1 LPNKSSLK
9 SVFPSIIVNG
19 KVVKTENA
27 KQPFEIHA
35 DSVEIFNLADADYP
49 LQKKRHSFEYLRT
62 VAHLRPRTNTFNA
75 VFRIRSVAAF
85 AIHEYF
91 QNNGYVYVNTPI
103 ITCADCEGSAEMFK
117 LTTLD
122 LDKPLPQKDG
132 KTDFSEDLF
141 GKKAYITGSGQLHGE
156 TFAEA
161 YGKIYTFGP
170 TLRSENSNTKTH
182 ANEFW
187 MIEPEIAFCDL
198 EQLMDIEEDCL
209 KFVVS
214 RVLEK
219 CPEEMEFCNNFIEKG
234 LIDKLHKLVNSKFV
248 RIDHKE
254 AIDILKKAD
263 KEWEFKPEYGE
274 DLGFYKLRWAFDVA
288 IAFIYNTFGFA
299 GIYAFV
305 VIIAS
310 LTVLSLFNILLK
322 QKNNIVLSFIA
333 TVISMLLMTSNWS
346 FTARGQIISY
356 LLLLLEIYFIE
367 KMISTKQKRYY
378 IIFLVISALIV
389 NFHASVWYMT
399 IILVLPYLAE
409 AIMHKIMKNKNLEK
423 SKIILEP
430 ISIKMLII
438 AILCLV
444 LGSFISPIGTYTYT
458 YMFKVIGGI
467 SSTFISELQ
476 QTDIIS
482 SIGMI
487 LGLIVIDILMLATKS
502 KMKLSDILLFF
513 GLYFM
518 AILARRNQAF
528 LYLIGTIPVVRLI
541 TNFFETYDTENILE
555 KLNNFFSKNWV
566 LGCTTIVIVIG
577 LSSNMVTRIREKYV
591 NERKYP
597 VEAVN
602 FIKENL
608 DYKNLKIYNSFNY
621 GSYLELSGIPAFVDS
636 RSEIFTE
643 EFNNVTILKD
653 WLETSRGN
661 VNYND
666 TFAKYEIDYAI
677 VEDKEIINT
686 YISAD
691 ENYEK
696 VFDDETFSIYM
707 KK

>member
-1 LPNKSSLK
+1 MKNK
-9 SVFPSIIVNG
+9 
-19 KVVKTENA
+19 
-27 KQPFEIHA
+27 
-35 DSVEIFNLADADYP
+35 
-49 LQKKRHSFEYLRT
+49 
-62 VAHLRPRTNTFNA
+62 
-75 VFRIRSVAAF
+75 
-85 AIHEYF
+85 
-91 QNNGYVYVNTPI
+91 
-103 ITCADCEGSAEMFK
+103 
-117 LTTLD
+117 
-122 LDKPLPQKDG
+122 
-132 KTDFSEDLF
+132 
-141 GKKAYITGSGQLHGE
+141 
-156 TFAEA
+156 
-161 YGKIYTFGP
+161 KIYIVFCILLVIIILLTVTKEMQNDTFFTIATGKHILQDGYDNVDHL
-170 TLRSENSNTKTH
+170 TWHEN
-182 ANEFW
+182 
-187 MIEPEIAFCDL
+187 
-198 EQLMDIEEDCL
+198 
-209 KFVVS
+209 
-214 RVLEK
+214 
-219 CPEEMEFCNNFIEKG
+219 
-234 LIDKLHKLVNSKFV
+234 
-248 RIDHKE
+248 
-254 AIDILKKAD
+254 
-263 KEWEFKPEYGE
+263 
-274 DLGFYKLRWAFDVA
+274 LGFYKLRWAFDVA

-305 VIIAS
+305 VLIAC
-310 LTVLSLFNILLK
+310 LTALSLFNILLK

-333 TVISMLLMTSNWS
+333 TVISILLMTSNWA
-346 FTARGQIISY
+346 FTARGQ
-356 LLLLLEIYFIE
+356 

-399 IILVLPYLAE
+399 VILILPYLAE
-409 AIMHKIMKNKNLEK
+409 AIMYRLMKNKNLEK

-438 AILCLV
+438 AILCLA

-555 KLNNFFSKNWV
+555 KVDNLFSKNWV

-591 NERKYP
+591 NEKKYP
-597 VEAVN
+597 VGAVN

-608 DYKNLKIYNSFNY
+608 DYKNLRIYNSFNY

-666 TFAKYEIDYAI
+666 TFEKYKIDYAI

-686 YISAD
+686 YISVD
-691 ENYEK
+691 KNYEK
-696 VFDDETFSIYM
+696 VFDDETFSIYV

>member
-1 LPNKSSLK
+1 MKNKKLYI
-9 SVFPSIIVNG
+9 VFSMLLIVIILMTVTKEMQNDTFFTIATG
-19 KVVKTENA
+19 EH
-27 KQPFEIHA
+27 I
-35 DSVEIFNLADADYP
+35 
-49 LQKKRHSFEYLRT
+49 LQEGYDN
-62 VAHLRPRTNTFNA
+62 VDHLTW
-75 VFRIRSVAAF
+75 
-85 AIHEYF
+85 H
-91 QNNGYVYVNTPI
+91 
-103 ITCADCEGSAEMFK
+103 
-117 LTTLD
+117 
-122 LDKPLPQKDG
+122 
-132 KTDFSEDLF
+132 
-141 GKKAYITGSGQLHGE
+141 
-156 TFAEA
+156 
-161 YGKIYTFGP
+161 
-170 TLRSENSNTKTH
+170 
-182 ANEFW
+182 
-187 MIEPEIAFCDL
+187 
-198 EQLMDIEEDCL
+198 
-209 KFVVS
+209 
-214 RVLEK
+214 
-219 CPEEMEFCNNFIEKG
+219 
-234 LIDKLHKLVNSKFV
+234 
-248 RIDHKE
+248 
-254 AIDILKKAD
+254 
-263 KEWEFKPEYGE
+263 E

-541 TNFFETYDTENILE
+541 TNFFETYDTENIIE

>member
-1 LPNKSSLK
+1 MKNKKLYI
-9 SVFPSIIVNG
+9 VFSMLLIVIILMTVTKEMQNDTFFTIATG
-19 KVVKTENA
+19 EHILQEGYDNVDHLTWHEN
-27 KQPFEIHA
+27 
-35 DSVEIFNLADADYP
+35 
-49 LQKKRHSFEYLRT
+49 
-62 VAHLRPRTNTFNA
+62 
-75 VFRIRSVAAF
+75 
-85 AIHEYF
+85 
-91 QNNGYVYVNTPI
+91 
-103 ITCADCEGSAEMFK
+103 
-117 LTTLD
+117 
-122 LDKPLPQKDG
+122 
-132 KTDFSEDLF
+132 
-141 GKKAYITGSGQLHGE
+141 
-156 TFAEA
+156 
-161 YGKIYTFGP
+161 
-170 TLRSENSNTKTH
+170 
-182 ANEFW
+182 
-187 MIEPEIAFCDL
+187 
-198 EQLMDIEEDCL
+198 
-209 KFVVS
+209 
-214 RVLEK
+214 
-219 CPEEMEFCNNFIEKG
+219 
-234 LIDKLHKLVNSKFV
+234 
-248 RIDHKE
+248 
-254 AIDILKKAD
+254 
-263 KEWEFKPEYGE
+263 
-274 DLGFYKLRWAFDVA
+274 LGFYKLRWAFDVA

-305 VIIAS
+305 VMIAS

-591 NERKYP
+591 NEKKYP

-608 DYKNLKIYNSFNY
+608 DYINLRIYNSFNY

-696 VFDDETFSIYM
+696 VFDDETFSIYI

>member
-1 LPNKSSLK
+1 MKNKKLYI
-9 SVFPSIIVNG
+9 VFSMLLIVIILMTVTKEMQNDTFFTIATG
-19 KVVKTENA
+19 EHILQEGYDNVDHLTWHEN
-27 KQPFEIHA
+27 
-35 DSVEIFNLADADYP
+35 
-49 LQKKRHSFEYLRT
+49 
-62 VAHLRPRTNTFNA
+62 
-75 VFRIRSVAAF
+75 
-85 AIHEYF
+85 
-91 QNNGYVYVNTPI
+91 
-103 ITCADCEGSAEMFK
+103 
-117 LTTLD
+117 
-122 LDKPLPQKDG
+122 
-132 KTDFSEDLF
+132 
-141 GKKAYITGSGQLHGE
+141 
-156 TFAEA
+156 
-161 YGKIYTFGP
+161 
-170 TLRSENSNTKTH
+170 
-182 ANEFW
+182 
-187 MIEPEIAFCDL
+187 
-198 EQLMDIEEDCL
+198 
-209 KFVVS
+209 
-214 RVLEK
+214 
-219 CPEEMEFCNNFIEKG
+219 
-234 LIDKLHKLVNSKFV
+234 
-248 RIDHKE
+248 
-254 AIDILKKAD
+254 
-263 KEWEFKPEYGE
+263 
-274 DLGFYKLRWAFDVA
+274 LGFYKLRWAFDVA

-310 LTVLSLFNILLK
+310 LTALSLFNILLK

-367 KMISTKQKRYY
+367 KLISTKQKRYY
-378 IIFLVISALIV
+378 IIFFVMSALIV

-438 AILCLV
+438 VILCLV
-444 LGSFISPIGTYTYT
+444 LGSFISPIGIYTYT

-482 SIGMI
+482 SIEMI

-555 KLNNFFSKNWV
+555 KVNNFFSKNWV

-591 NERKYP
+591 NEKKYP

-696 VFDDETFSIYM
+696 VFDDETFSIYI

>member
-1 LPNKSSLK
+1 MKNKKLYI
-9 SVFPSIIVNG
+9 VFSMLLIVIILMTVTKEMQNDTFFTIATG
-19 KVVKTENA
+19 EH
-27 KQPFEIHA
+27 I
-35 DSVEIFNLADADYP
+35 
-49 LQKKRHSFEYLRT
+49 LQEGYDN
-62 VAHLRPRTNTFNA
+62 VDHLTW
-75 VFRIRSVAAF
+75 
-85 AIHEYF
+85 H
-91 QNNGYVYVNTPI
+91 
-103 ITCADCEGSAEMFK
+103 
-117 LTTLD
+117 
-122 LDKPLPQKDG
+122 
-132 KTDFSEDLF
+132 
-141 GKKAYITGSGQLHGE
+141 
-156 TFAEA
+156 
-161 YGKIYTFGP
+161 
-170 TLRSENSNTKTH
+170 
-182 ANEFW
+182 
-187 MIEPEIAFCDL
+187 
-198 EQLMDIEEDCL
+198 
-209 KFVVS
+209 
-214 RVLEK
+214 
-219 CPEEMEFCNNFIEKG
+219 
-234 LIDKLHKLVNSKFV
+234 
-248 RIDHKE
+248 
-254 AIDILKKAD
+254 
-263 KEWEFKPEYGE
+263 E

-653 WLETSRGN
+653 WLETSKGN

>member
-1 LPNKSSLK
+1 
-9 SVFPSIIVNG
+9 
-19 KVVKTENA
+19 
-27 KQPFEIHA
+27 
-35 DSVEIFNLADADYP
+35 
-49 LQKKRHSFEYLRT
+49 
-62 VAHLRPRTNTFNA
+62 
-75 VFRIRSVAAF
+75 
-85 AIHEYF
+85 
-91 QNNGYVYVNTPI
+91 
-103 ITCADCEGSAEMFK
+103 M
-117 LTTLD
+117 
-122 LDKPLPQKDG
+122 
-132 KTDFSEDLF
+132 
-141 GKKAYITGSGQLHGE
+141 
-156 TFAEA
+156 
-161 YGKIYTFGP
+161 
-170 TLRSENSNTKTH
+170 
-182 ANEFW
+182 
-187 MIEPEIAFCDL
+187 
-198 EQLMDIEEDCL
+198 
-209 KFVVS
+209 
-214 RVLEK
+214 
-219 CPEEMEFCNNFIEKG
+219 
-234 LIDKLHKLVNSKFV
+234 
-248 RIDHKE
+248 
-254 AIDILKKAD
+254 
-263 KEWEFKPEYGE
+263 
-274 DLGFYKLRWAFDVA
+274 RWAFDVA

-310 LTVLSLFNILLK
+310 LTGLSLFNILLK

-591 NERKYP
+591 NEKKYP

-608 DYKNLKIYNSFNY
+608 DYINLRIYNSFNY

-696 VFDDETFSIYM
+696 VFDDETFSIYI

>member
-1 LPNKSSLK
+1 MKNKKLYI
-9 SVFPSIIVNG
+9 VFSMLLIVIILMTVTKEMQNDTFFTIATG
-19 KVVKTENA
+19 EHILQEGYDNVDHLTWHEN
-27 KQPFEIHA
+27 
-35 DSVEIFNLADADYP
+35 
-49 LQKKRHSFEYLRT
+49 
-62 VAHLRPRTNTFNA
+62 
-75 VFRIRSVAAF
+75 
-85 AIHEYF
+85 
-91 QNNGYVYVNTPI
+91 
-103 ITCADCEGSAEMFK
+103 
-117 LTTLD
+117 
-122 LDKPLPQKDG
+122 
-132 KTDFSEDLF
+132 
-141 GKKAYITGSGQLHGE
+141 
-156 TFAEA
+156 
-161 YGKIYTFGP
+161 
-170 TLRSENSNTKTH
+170 
-182 ANEFW
+182 
-187 MIEPEIAFCDL
+187 
-198 EQLMDIEEDCL
+198 
-209 KFVVS
+209 
-214 RVLEK
+214 
-219 CPEEMEFCNNFIEKG
+219 
-234 LIDKLHKLVNSKFV
+234 
-248 RIDHKE
+248 
-254 AIDILKKAD
+254 
-263 KEWEFKPEYGE
+263 
-274 DLGFYKLRWAFDVA
+274 LGFYKLRWAFDVA

-310 LTVLSLFNILLK
+310 LTGLSLFNILLK

-367 KMISTKQKRYY
+367 KMISTKQKD

-591 NERKYP
+591 NEKKYP

-608 DYKNLKIYNSFNY
+608 DYINLRIYNSFNY

-696 VFDDETFSIYM
+696 VFDDETFSIYI

>member
-1 LPNKSSLK
+1 MKNKKLYI
-9 SVFPSIIVNG
+9 VFSMLLIVIILMTVTKEMKNDTFFTIATG
-19 KVVKTENA
+19 EHILQEGYDNVDHLTWHEN
-27 KQPFEIHA
+27 
-35 DSVEIFNLADADYP
+35 
-49 LQKKRHSFEYLRT
+49 
-62 VAHLRPRTNTFNA
+62 
-75 VFRIRSVAAF
+75 
-85 AIHEYF
+85 
-91 QNNGYVYVNTPI
+91 
-103 ITCADCEGSAEMFK
+103 
-117 LTTLD
+117 
-122 LDKPLPQKDG
+122 
-132 KTDFSEDLF
+132 
-141 GKKAYITGSGQLHGE
+141 
-156 TFAEA
+156 
-161 YGKIYTFGP
+161 
-170 TLRSENSNTKTH
+170 
-182 ANEFW
+182 
-187 MIEPEIAFCDL
+187 
-198 EQLMDIEEDCL
+198 
-209 KFVVS
+209 
-214 RVLEK
+214 
-219 CPEEMEFCNNFIEKG
+219 
-234 LIDKLHKLVNSKFV
+234 
-248 RIDHKE
+248 
-254 AIDILKKAD
+254 
-263 KEWEFKPEYGE
+263 
-274 DLGFYKLRWAFDVA
+274 LGFYKLRWAFDVA

-310 LTVLSLFNILLK
+310 LTGLSLFNILLK

-591 NERKYP
+591 NEKKYP

-608 DYKNLKIYNSFNY
+608 DYINLRIYNSFNY

-696 VFDDETFSIYM
+696 VFDDETFSIYI

>member
-1 LPNKSSLK
+1 MKNKKLYI
-9 SVFPSIIVNG
+9 VFSMLLIVIILMTVTKEMQNDTFFTIATG
-19 KVVKTENA
+19 EHILQEGYDNVDHLTWHEN
-27 KQPFEIHA
+27 
-35 DSVEIFNLADADYP
+35 
-49 LQKKRHSFEYLRT
+49 
-62 VAHLRPRTNTFNA
+62 
-75 VFRIRSVAAF
+75 
-85 AIHEYF
+85 
-91 QNNGYVYVNTPI
+91 
-103 ITCADCEGSAEMFK
+103 
-117 LTTLD
+117 
-122 LDKPLPQKDG
+122 
-132 KTDFSEDLF
+132 
-141 GKKAYITGSGQLHGE
+141 
-156 TFAEA
+156 
-161 YGKIYTFGP
+161 
-170 TLRSENSNTKTH
+170 
-182 ANEFW
+182 
-187 MIEPEIAFCDL
+187 
-198 EQLMDIEEDCL
+198 
-209 KFVVS
+209 
-214 RVLEK
+214 
-219 CPEEMEFCNNFIEKG
+219 
-234 LIDKLHKLVNSKFV
+234 
-248 RIDHKE
+248 
-254 AIDILKKAD
+254 
-263 KEWEFKPEYGE
+263 
-274 DLGFYKLRWAFDVA
+274 LGFYKLRWAFDVA

-310 LTVLSLFNILLK
+310 LTALSLFNILLK

-356 LLLLLEIYFIE
+356 LLLEIYFIE
-367 KMISTKQKRYY
+367 KLISTKQKRYY
-378 IIFLVISALIV
+378 IIFFVMSALIV

-438 AILCLV
+438 VILCLV
-444 LGSFISPIGTYTYT
+444 LGSFISPIGIYTYT

-555 KLNNFFSKNWV
+555 KVNNFFSKNWV

-591 NERKYP
+591 NEKKYP

-696 VFDDETFSIYM
+696 VFDDETFSIYI

>member
-1 LPNKSSLK
+1 MKNKKLYI
-9 SVFPSIIVNG
+9 VFSMLLIVIILMTVTKEMQNDTFFTIATG
-19 KVVKTENA
+19 EHILQEGYDNVDHLTWHEN
-27 KQPFEIHA
+27 
-35 DSVEIFNLADADYP
+35 
-49 LQKKRHSFEYLRT
+49 
-62 VAHLRPRTNTFNA
+62 
-75 VFRIRSVAAF
+75 
-85 AIHEYF
+85 
-91 QNNGYVYVNTPI
+91 
-103 ITCADCEGSAEMFK
+103 
-117 LTTLD
+117 
-122 LDKPLPQKDG
+122 
-132 KTDFSEDLF
+132 
-141 GKKAYITGSGQLHGE
+141 
-156 TFAEA
+156 
-161 YGKIYTFGP
+161 
-170 TLRSENSNTKTH
+170 
-182 ANEFW
+182 
-187 MIEPEIAFCDL
+187 
-198 EQLMDIEEDCL
+198 
-209 KFVVS
+209 
-214 RVLEK
+214 
-219 CPEEMEFCNNFIEKG
+219 
-234 LIDKLHKLVNSKFV
+234 
-248 RIDHKE
+248 
-254 AIDILKKAD
+254 
-263 KEWEFKPEYGE
+263 
-274 DLGFYKLRWAFDVA
+274 LGFYKLRWAFDVA

-310 LTVLSLFNILLK
+310 LTGLSLFNILLK

-389 NFHASVWYMT
+389 NFHASVWSMT

-591 NERKYP
+591 NEKKYP

-608 DYKNLKIYNSFNY
+608 DYINLRIYNSFNY

-696 VFDDETFSIYM
+696 VFDDETFSIYI

>member
-1 LPNKSSLK
+1 MKNKKLYI
-9 SVFPSIIVNG
+9 VFSMLLIVIILMTVTKEMQNDTFFTIATG
-19 KVVKTENA
+19 EHILQEGYDNVDHLTWHEN
-27 KQPFEIHA
+27 
-35 DSVEIFNLADADYP
+35 
-49 LQKKRHSFEYLRT
+49 
-62 VAHLRPRTNTFNA
+62 
-75 VFRIRSVAAF
+75 
-85 AIHEYF
+85 
-91 QNNGYVYVNTPI
+91 
-103 ITCADCEGSAEMFK
+103 
-117 LTTLD
+117 
-122 LDKPLPQKDG
+122 
-132 KTDFSEDLF
+132 
-141 GKKAYITGSGQLHGE
+141 
-156 TFAEA
+156 
-161 YGKIYTFGP
+161 
-170 TLRSENSNTKTH
+170 
-182 ANEFW
+182 
-187 MIEPEIAFCDL
+187 
-198 EQLMDIEEDCL
+198 
-209 KFVVS
+209 
-214 RVLEK
+214 
-219 CPEEMEFCNNFIEKG
+219 
-234 LIDKLHKLVNSKFV
+234 
-248 RIDHKE
+248 
-254 AIDILKKAD
+254 
-263 KEWEFKPEYGE
+263 
-274 DLGFYKLRWAFDVA
+274 LGFYKLRWAFDVA

-310 LTVLSLFNILLK
+310 LTALSLFNILLK

-367 KMISTKQKRYY
+367 KLISTKQKRYY
-378 IIFLVISALIV
+378 IIFFVMSALIV

-438 AILCLV
+438 VILCLV
-444 LGSFISPIGTYTYT
+444 LGSFISPIGIYTYT

-555 KLNNFFSKNWV
+555 KVDNLFSKNWV

-591 NERKYP
+591 NEKKYP

-696 VFDDETFSIYM
+696 VFDDETFSIYI

>member
-1 LPNKSSLK
+1 
-9 SVFPSIIVNG
+9 
-19 KVVKTENA
+19 
-27 KQPFEIHA
+27 
-35 DSVEIFNLADADYP
+35 
-49 LQKKRHSFEYLRT
+49 
-62 VAHLRPRTNTFNA
+62 
-75 VFRIRSVAAF
+75 
-85 AIHEYF
+85 
-91 QNNGYVYVNTPI
+91 
-103 ITCADCEGSAEMFK
+103 M
-117 LTTLD
+117 
-122 LDKPLPQKDG
+122 
-132 KTDFSEDLF
+132 
-141 GKKAYITGSGQLHGE
+141 
-156 TFAEA
+156 
-161 YGKIYTFGP
+161 
-170 TLRSENSNTKTH
+170 
-182 ANEFW
+182 
-187 MIEPEIAFCDL
+187 
-198 EQLMDIEEDCL
+198 
-209 KFVVS
+209 
-214 RVLEK
+214 
-219 CPEEMEFCNNFIEKG
+219 
-234 LIDKLHKLVNSKFV
+234 
-248 RIDHKE
+248 
-254 AIDILKKAD
+254 
-263 KEWEFKPEYGE
+263 
-274 DLGFYKLRWAFDVA
+274 
-288 IAFIYNTFGFA
+288 
-299 GIYAFV
+299 
-305 VIIAS
+305 
-310 LTVLSLFNILLK
+310 K

-333 TVISMLLMTSNWS
+333 TVISMLLMTSNWA

-378 IIFLVISALIV
+378 IIFFIISVLIV

-399 IILVLPYLAE
+399 VILILPYLAE
-409 AIMHKIMKNKNLEK
+409 AIMYRLMKNKNLEK

-438 AILCLV
+438 VILCFA

-555 KLNNFFSKNWV
+555 KVNNFFSKNWV

-591 NERKYP
+591 NEKKYP
-597 VEAVN
+597 VGAVN

-608 DYKNLKIYNSFNY
+608 DYKNLRIYNSFNY

-643 EFNNVTILKD
+643 FNNVTILKD

-666 TFAKYEIDYAI
+666 TFEKYKIDYAI

-686 YISAD
+686 YISVD
-691 ENYEK
+691 KNYEK
-696 VFDDETFSIYM
+696 VFDDETFSIYV

>member
-1 LPNKSSLK
+1 MKNKKLYI
-9 SVFPSIIVNG
+9 VFSMLLIVIILMTVTKEMQNDTFFTIATG
-19 KVVKTENA
+19 KHILQDGYDNVDHLTWHEN
-27 KQPFEIHA
+27 
-35 DSVEIFNLADADYP
+35 
-49 LQKKRHSFEYLRT
+49 
-62 VAHLRPRTNTFNA
+62 
-75 VFRIRSVAAF
+75 
-85 AIHEYF
+85 
-91 QNNGYVYVNTPI
+91 
-103 ITCADCEGSAEMFK
+103 
-117 LTTLD
+117 
-122 LDKPLPQKDG
+122 
-132 KTDFSEDLF
+132 
-141 GKKAYITGSGQLHGE
+141 
-156 TFAEA
+156 
-161 YGKIYTFGP
+161 
-170 TLRSENSNTKTH
+170 
-182 ANEFW
+182 
-187 MIEPEIAFCDL
+187 
-198 EQLMDIEEDCL
+198 
-209 KFVVS
+209 
-214 RVLEK
+214 
-219 CPEEMEFCNNFIEKG
+219 
-234 LIDKLHKLVNSKFV
+234 
-248 RIDHKE
+248 
-254 AIDILKKAD
+254 
-263 KEWEFKPEYGE
+263 
-274 DLGFYKLRWAFDVA
+274 LGFYKLRWAFDVT

-305 VIIAS
+305 VLITC
-310 LTVLSLFNILLK
+310 LTAFSLFNILLK

-333 TVISMLLMTSNWS
+333 TAISMLLMTSNWA

-378 IIFLVISALIV
+378 IIFFIISVLIV

-399 IILVLPYLAE
+399 VILILPYLAE
-409 AIMHKIMKNKNLEK
+409 AIMYRLMKNKNLEK

-438 AILCLV
+438 AILCFA

-555 KLNNFFSKNWV
+555 KVNNFFSKNWV

-577 LSSNMVTRIREKYV
+577 LSSSMVTRIREKYV
-591 NERKYP
+591 NEKKYP
-597 VEAVN
+597 VGAVN

-608 DYKNLKIYNSFNY
+608 DYKNLRIYNSFNY

-666 TFAKYEIDYAI
+666 TFEKYKIDYAI

-686 YISAD
+686 YISVD
-691 ENYEK
+691 KNYEK
-696 VFDDETFSIYM
+696 VFDDETFSIYV

>member
-1 LPNKSSLK
+1 MKNKKLYI
-9 SVFPSIIVNG
+9 VFSMLLIVIILMTVTKEMQNDTFFTIATG
-19 KVVKTENA
+19 EHILQEGYDNVDHLTWHEN
-27 KQPFEIHA
+27 
-35 DSVEIFNLADADYP
+35 
-49 LQKKRHSFEYLRT
+49 
-62 VAHLRPRTNTFNA
+62 
-75 VFRIRSVAAF
+75 
-85 AIHEYF
+85 
-91 QNNGYVYVNTPI
+91 
-103 ITCADCEGSAEMFK
+103 
-117 LTTLD
+117 
-122 LDKPLPQKDG
+122 
-132 KTDFSEDLF
+132 
-141 GKKAYITGSGQLHGE
+141 
-156 TFAEA
+156 
-161 YGKIYTFGP
+161 
-170 TLRSENSNTKTH
+170 
-182 ANEFW
+182 
-187 MIEPEIAFCDL
+187 
-198 EQLMDIEEDCL
+198 
-209 KFVVS
+209 
-214 RVLEK
+214 
-219 CPEEMEFCNNFIEKG
+219 
-234 LIDKLHKLVNSKFV
+234 
-248 RIDHKE
+248 
-254 AIDILKKAD
+254 
-263 KEWEFKPEYGE
+263 
-274 DLGFYKLRWAFDVA
+274 LGFYKLRWAFDVA

-310 LTVLSLFNILLK
+310 LTGLSLFNILLK

-367 KMISTKQKRYY
+367 KLISTKQKRYY
-378 IIFLVISALIV
+378 IIFFVMSALIV

-438 AILCLV
+438 VILCLV
-444 LGSFISPIGTYTYT
+444 LGSFISPIGIYTYT

-591 NERKYP
+591 NEKKYP

-696 VFDDETFSIYM
+696 VFDDETFSIYI

>member
-1 LPNKSSLK
+1 MKNKKLYI
-9 SVFPSIIVNG
+9 VFSMLLIVIILMTVTKEMQNDTFFTIATG
-19 KVVKTENA
+19 EHILQEGYDNVDHLTWHEN
-27 KQPFEIHA
+27 
-35 DSVEIFNLADADYP
+35 
-49 LQKKRHSFEYLRT
+49 
-62 VAHLRPRTNTFNA
+62 
-75 VFRIRSVAAF
+75 
-85 AIHEYF
+85 
-91 QNNGYVYVNTPI
+91 
-103 ITCADCEGSAEMFK
+103 
-117 LTTLD
+117 
-122 LDKPLPQKDG
+122 
-132 KTDFSEDLF
+132 
-141 GKKAYITGSGQLHGE
+141 
-156 TFAEA
+156 
-161 YGKIYTFGP
+161 
-170 TLRSENSNTKTH
+170 
-182 ANEFW
+182 
-187 MIEPEIAFCDL
+187 
-198 EQLMDIEEDCL
+198 
-209 KFVVS
+209 
-214 RVLEK
+214 
-219 CPEEMEFCNNFIEKG
+219 
-234 LIDKLHKLVNSKFV
+234 
-248 RIDHKE
+248 
-254 AIDILKKAD
+254 
-263 KEWEFKPEYGE
+263 
-274 DLGFYKLRWAFDVA
+274 LGFYKLRWAFDVA

-310 LTVLSLFNILLK
+310 LTGLSLFNILLK

-502 KMKLSDILLFF
+502 KMKLSDVLLFF

-541 TNFFETYDTENILE
+541 TNFFDTYDTENILE
-555 KLNNFFSKNWV
+555 KVNNFFSKNWV

-591 NERKYP
+591 NEKKYP

-608 DYKNLKIYNSFNY
+608 DYINLRIYNSFNY

-696 VFDDETFSIYM
+696 VFDDETFSIYI

>member
-1 LPNKSSLK
+1 MQEGYDNVDHL
-9 SVFPSIIVNG
+9 
-19 KVVKTENA
+19 TWHEN
-27 KQPFEIHA
+27 
-35 DSVEIFNLADADYP
+35 
-49 LQKKRHSFEYLRT
+49 
-62 VAHLRPRTNTFNA
+62 
-75 VFRIRSVAAF
+75 
-85 AIHEYF
+85 
-91 QNNGYVYVNTPI
+91 
-103 ITCADCEGSAEMFK
+103 
-117 LTTLD
+117 
-122 LDKPLPQKDG
+122 
-132 KTDFSEDLF
+132 
-141 GKKAYITGSGQLHGE
+141 
-156 TFAEA
+156 
-161 YGKIYTFGP
+161 
-170 TLRSENSNTKTH
+170 
-182 ANEFW
+182 
-187 MIEPEIAFCDL
+187 
-198 EQLMDIEEDCL
+198 
-209 KFVVS
+209 
-214 RVLEK
+214 
-219 CPEEMEFCNNFIEKG
+219 
-234 LIDKLHKLVNSKFV
+234 
-248 RIDHKE
+248 
-254 AIDILKKAD
+254 
-263 KEWEFKPEYGE
+263 
-274 DLGFYKLRWAFDVA
+274 LGFYKLRWAFDVA

-591 NERKYP
+591 NEKKYP

-608 DYKNLKIYNSFNY
+608 DYINLRIYNSFNY

-696 VFDDETFSIYM
+696 VFDDETFSIYI

>member
-1 LPNKSSLK
+1 MKNKKLYI
-9 SVFPSIIVNG
+9 VFSILLIVIILMTVTKEMQNDTFFTIATG
-19 KVVKTENA
+19 EHILQEGYDNVDHLTWHEN
-27 KQPFEIHA
+27 
-35 DSVEIFNLADADYP
+35 
-49 LQKKRHSFEYLRT
+49 
-62 VAHLRPRTNTFNA
+62 
-75 VFRIRSVAAF
+75 
-85 AIHEYF
+85 
-91 QNNGYVYVNTPI
+91 
-103 ITCADCEGSAEMFK
+103 
-117 LTTLD
+117 
-122 LDKPLPQKDG
+122 
-132 KTDFSEDLF
+132 
-141 GKKAYITGSGQLHGE
+141 
-156 TFAEA
+156 
-161 YGKIYTFGP
+161 
-170 TLRSENSNTKTH
+170 
-182 ANEFW
+182 
-187 MIEPEIAFCDL
+187 
-198 EQLMDIEEDCL
+198 
-209 KFVVS
+209 
-214 RVLEK
+214 
-219 CPEEMEFCNNFIEKG
+219 
-234 LIDKLHKLVNSKFV
+234 
-248 RIDHKE
+248 
-254 AIDILKKAD
+254 
-263 KEWEFKPEYGE
+263 
-274 DLGFYKLRWAFDVA
+274 LGFYKLRWAFDVA

-310 LTVLSLFNILLK
+310 LTGLSLFNILLK

-591 NERKYP
+591 NEKKYP

-608 DYKNLKIYNSFNY
+608 DYINLRIYNSFNY

-696 VFDDETFSIYM
+696 VFDDETFSIYI

>member
-1 LPNKSSLK
+1 MKNKKLYI
-9 SVFPSIIVNG
+9 VFSMLLIVIILMTVTKEMQNDTFFTIATG
-19 KVVKTENA
+19 EHILQEGYDNVDHLTWHEN
-27 KQPFEIHA
+27 
-35 DSVEIFNLADADYP
+35 
-49 LQKKRHSFEYLRT
+49 
-62 VAHLRPRTNTFNA
+62 
-75 VFRIRSVAAF
+75 
-85 AIHEYF
+85 
-91 QNNGYVYVNTPI
+91 
-103 ITCADCEGSAEMFK
+103 
-117 LTTLD
+117 
-122 LDKPLPQKDG
+122 
-132 KTDFSEDLF
+132 
-141 GKKAYITGSGQLHGE
+141 
-156 TFAEA
+156 
-161 YGKIYTFGP
+161 
-170 TLRSENSNTKTH
+170 
-182 ANEFW
+182 
-187 MIEPEIAFCDL
+187 
-198 EQLMDIEEDCL
+198 
-209 KFVVS
+209 
-214 RVLEK
+214 
-219 CPEEMEFCNNFIEKG
+219 
-234 LIDKLHKLVNSKFV
+234 
-248 RIDHKE
+248 
-254 AIDILKKAD
+254 
-263 KEWEFKPEYGE
+263 
-274 DLGFYKLRWAFDVA
+274 LGFYKLRWAFDVA

-310 LTVLSLFNILLK
+310 LTGLSLFNILLK

-367 KMISTKQKRYY
+367 KLISTKQKRYY

-423 SKIILEP
+423 SKIILES

-518 AILARRNQAF
+518 AILARRNQSF

-555 KLNNFFSKNWV
+555 KVNNFFSKNWV

-591 NERKYP
+591 NEKKYP

-608 DYKNLKIYNSFNY
+608 DYKNLRIYNSFNY

-686 YISAD
+686 YISVD

>member
-1 LPNKSSLK
+1 MKNKKLYI
-9 SVFPSIIVNG
+9 VFSMLLIVIILMTVTKEMQNDTFFTIATG
-19 KVVKTENA
+19 EHILQEGYDNVDHLTWHEN
-27 KQPFEIHA
+27 
-35 DSVEIFNLADADYP
+35 
-49 LQKKRHSFEYLRT
+49 
-62 VAHLRPRTNTFNA
+62 
-75 VFRIRSVAAF
+75 
-85 AIHEYF
+85 
-91 QNNGYVYVNTPI
+91 
-103 ITCADCEGSAEMFK
+103 
-117 LTTLD
+117 
-122 LDKPLPQKDG
+122 
-132 KTDFSEDLF
+132 
-141 GKKAYITGSGQLHGE
+141 
-156 TFAEA
+156 
-161 YGKIYTFGP
+161 
-170 TLRSENSNTKTH
+170 
-182 ANEFW
+182 
-187 MIEPEIAFCDL
+187 
-198 EQLMDIEEDCL
+198 
-209 KFVVS
+209 
-214 RVLEK
+214 
-219 CPEEMEFCNNFIEKG
+219 
-234 LIDKLHKLVNSKFV
+234 
-248 RIDHKE
+248 
-254 AIDILKKAD
+254 
-263 KEWEFKPEYGE
+263 
-274 DLGFYKLRWAFDVA
+274 LGFYKLRWAFDVA

-310 LTVLSLFNILLK
+310 LTALSLFNILLK

-367 KMISTKQKRYY
+367 KLISTKQKRYY
-378 IIFLVISALIV
+378 IIFFVMSALIV

-438 AILCLV
+438 VILCLV
-444 LGSFISPIGTYTYT
+444 LGSFISPIGIYTYT

-555 KLNNFFSKNWV
+555 KVNNFFSKNWV

-591 NERKYP
+591 NEKKYP

-696 VFDDETFSIYM
+696 VFDDETFSIYI

>member
-1 LPNKSSLK
+1 MKNKKLYI
-9 SVFPSIIVNG
+9 VFSMLLIVIILMTVTKEMQNDTFFTIATG
-19 KVVKTENA
+19 EH
-27 KQPFEIHA
+27 I
-35 DSVEIFNLADADYP
+35 
-49 LQKKRHSFEYLRT
+49 LQEGYDN
-62 VAHLRPRTNTFNA
+62 VDHLTW
-75 VFRIRSVAAF
+75 
-85 AIHEYF
+85 H
-91 QNNGYVYVNTPI
+91 
-103 ITCADCEGSAEMFK
+103 
-117 LTTLD
+117 
-122 LDKPLPQKDG
+122 
-132 KTDFSEDLF
+132 
-141 GKKAYITGSGQLHGE
+141 
-156 TFAEA
+156 
-161 YGKIYTFGP
+161 
-170 TLRSENSNTKTH
+170 
-182 ANEFW
+182 
-187 MIEPEIAFCDL
+187 
-198 EQLMDIEEDCL
+198 
-209 KFVVS
+209 
-214 RVLEK
+214 
-219 CPEEMEFCNNFIEKG
+219 
-234 LIDKLHKLVNSKFV
+234 
-248 RIDHKE
+248 
-254 AIDILKKAD
+254 
-263 KEWEFKPEYGE
+263 E

-555 KLNNFFSKNWV
+555 KVNNFFSKNWV

-643 EFNNVTILKD
+643 EFNDVTILKD

>member
-1 LPNKSSLK
+1 MKNK
-9 SVFPSIIVNG
+9 
-19 KVVKTENA
+19 
-27 KQPFEIHA
+27 
-35 DSVEIFNLADADYP
+35 
-49 LQKKRHSFEYLRT
+49 
-62 VAHLRPRTNTFNA
+62 
-75 VFRIRSVAAF
+75 
-85 AIHEYF
+85 
-91 QNNGYVYVNTPI
+91 
-103 ITCADCEGSAEMFK
+103 
-117 LTTLD
+117 
-122 LDKPLPQKDG
+122 
-132 KTDFSEDLF
+132 
-141 GKKAYITGSGQLHGE
+141 
-156 TFAEA
+156 
-161 YGKIYTFGP
+161 KIYIVFCILLVIIILLTVTKEMQNDTFF
-170 TLRSENSNTKTH
+170 T
-182 ANEFW
+182 
-187 MIEPEIAFCDL
+187 IATGKHILQDGY
-198 EQLMDIEEDCL
+198 DN
-209 KFVVS
+209 V
-214 RVLEK
+214 
-219 CPEEMEFCNNFIEKG
+219 
-234 LIDKLHKLVNSKFV
+234 
-248 RIDHKE
+248 DH
-254 AIDILKKAD
+254 LT
-263 KEWEFKPEYGE
+263 WHGN
-274 DLGFYKLRWAFDVA
+274 LGFYKLRWAFDVA

-305 VIIAS
+305 VLITC
-310 LTVLSLFNILLK
+310 LTALSLFNILLK

-333 TVISMLLMTSNWS
+333 TVISMLLMTSNWA

-378 IIFLVISALIV
+378 IIFFIISVLIV

-438 AILCLV
+438 AILCFV

-541 TNFFETYDTENILE
+541 TNFFETYDTENISE
-555 KLNNFFSKNWV
+555 KVNDFFSKNWV

-591 NERKYP
+591 NEKKYP
-597 VEAVN
+597 VGAVN

-608 DYKNLKIYNSFNY
+608 DYKNLRIYNSFNY

-666 TFAKYEIDYAI
+666 TFEKYKIDYAI

-686 YISAD
+686 YISVD
-691 ENYEK
+691 KNYEK
-696 VFDDETFSIYM
+696 VFDDETFSIYV

>member
-1 LPNKSSLK
+1 MKNKKLYI
-9 SVFPSIIVNG
+9 VFSMLLIVIILMTVTKEMQNDTFFTIATG
-19 KVVKTENA
+19 EHILQEGYDNVDHLTWHEN
-27 KQPFEIHA
+27 
-35 DSVEIFNLADADYP
+35 
-49 LQKKRHSFEYLRT
+49 
-62 VAHLRPRTNTFNA
+62 
-75 VFRIRSVAAF
+75 
-85 AIHEYF
+85 
-91 QNNGYVYVNTPI
+91 
-103 ITCADCEGSAEMFK
+103 
-117 LTTLD
+117 
-122 LDKPLPQKDG
+122 
-132 KTDFSEDLF
+132 
-141 GKKAYITGSGQLHGE
+141 
-156 TFAEA
+156 
-161 YGKIYTFGP
+161 
-170 TLRSENSNTKTH
+170 
-182 ANEFW
+182 
-187 MIEPEIAFCDL
+187 
-198 EQLMDIEEDCL
+198 
-209 KFVVS
+209 
-214 RVLEK
+214 
-219 CPEEMEFCNNFIEKG
+219 
-234 LIDKLHKLVNSKFV
+234 
-248 RIDHKE
+248 
-254 AIDILKKAD
+254 
-263 KEWEFKPEYGE
+263 
-274 DLGFYKLRWAFDVA
+274 LGFYKLRWAFDVA
-288 IAFIYNTFGFA
+288 IAFIYNTFGFV

-367 KMISTKQKRYY
+367 KLISTKQKRYY

-555 KLNNFFSKNWV
+555 KVNNFFSKNWV

-591 NERKYP
+591 NEKKYP

-666 TFAKYEIDYAI
+666 TFAKYKIDYAI

-686 YISAD
+686 YISVD

>member
-1 LPNKSSLK
+1 MKNKKLYI
-9 SVFPSIIVNG
+9 VFSMLLIVIILMTVTKEMQNDTFFTIATG
-19 KVVKTENA
+19 EHILQEGYDNVDHLTWHEN
-27 KQPFEIHA
+27 
-35 DSVEIFNLADADYP
+35 
-49 LQKKRHSFEYLRT
+49 
-62 VAHLRPRTNTFNA
+62 
-75 VFRIRSVAAF
+75 
-85 AIHEYF
+85 
-91 QNNGYVYVNTPI
+91 
-103 ITCADCEGSAEMFK
+103 
-117 LTTLD
+117 
-122 LDKPLPQKDG
+122 
-132 KTDFSEDLF
+132 
-141 GKKAYITGSGQLHGE
+141 
-156 TFAEA
+156 
-161 YGKIYTFGP
+161 
-170 TLRSENSNTKTH
+170 
-182 ANEFW
+182 
-187 MIEPEIAFCDL
+187 
-198 EQLMDIEEDCL
+198 
-209 KFVVS
+209 
-214 RVLEK
+214 
-219 CPEEMEFCNNFIEKG
+219 
-234 LIDKLHKLVNSKFV
+234 
-248 RIDHKE
+248 
-254 AIDILKKAD
+254 
-263 KEWEFKPEYGE
+263 
-274 DLGFYKLRWAFDVA
+274 LGFYKLRWAFDVA

-310 LTVLSLFNILLK
+310 LTGLSLFNILLK

-367 KMISTKQKRYY
+367 KIISTKQKRYY

-555 KLNNFFSKNWV
+555 KVNNFFSKNWV

-577 LSSNMVTRIREKYV
+577 LSSNMITRIREKYV
-591 NERKYP
+591 NEKKYP

-608 DYKNLKIYNSFNY
+608 DYRNLRIYNSFNY

-666 TFAKYEIDYAI
+666 TFAKYKIDYAI

>member
-1 LPNKSSLK
+1 MKNKKLYI
-9 SVFPSIIVNG
+9 VFSMLLIVIILMTVTKEMQNDTFFTIATG
-19 KVVKTENA
+19 E
-27 KQPFEIHA
+27 H
-35 DSVEIFNLADADYP
+35 IFQEGYDNVD
-49 LQKKRHSFEYLRT
+49 
-62 VAHLRPRTNTFNA
+62 HLTW
-75 VFRIRSVAAF
+75 
-85 AIHEYF
+85 H
-91 QNNGYVYVNTPI
+91 
-103 ITCADCEGSAEMFK
+103 
-117 LTTLD
+117 
-122 LDKPLPQKDG
+122 
-132 KTDFSEDLF
+132 
-141 GKKAYITGSGQLHGE
+141 
-156 TFAEA
+156 
-161 YGKIYTFGP
+161 
-170 TLRSENSNTKTH
+170 
-182 ANEFW
+182 
-187 MIEPEIAFCDL
+187 
-198 EQLMDIEEDCL
+198 
-209 KFVVS
+209 
-214 RVLEK
+214 
-219 CPEEMEFCNNFIEKG
+219 
-234 LIDKLHKLVNSKFV
+234 
-248 RIDHKE
+248 
-254 AIDILKKAD
+254 
-263 KEWEFKPEYGE
+263 E

>member
-1 LPNKSSLK
+1 MKNKKLYI
-9 SVFPSIIVNG
+9 VFSMLLIVIILMTVTKEMQNDTFFTIATG
-19 KVVKTENA
+19 EHILQEGYDNVDHLTWHEN
-27 KQPFEIHA
+27 
-35 DSVEIFNLADADYP
+35 
-49 LQKKRHSFEYLRT
+49 
-62 VAHLRPRTNTFNA
+62 
-75 VFRIRSVAAF
+75 
-85 AIHEYF
+85 
-91 QNNGYVYVNTPI
+91 
-103 ITCADCEGSAEMFK
+103 
-117 LTTLD
+117 
-122 LDKPLPQKDG
+122 
-132 KTDFSEDLF
+132 
-141 GKKAYITGSGQLHGE
+141 
-156 TFAEA
+156 
-161 YGKIYTFGP
+161 
-170 TLRSENSNTKTH
+170 
-182 ANEFW
+182 
-187 MIEPEIAFCDL
+187 
-198 EQLMDIEEDCL
+198 
-209 KFVVS
+209 
-214 RVLEK
+214 
-219 CPEEMEFCNNFIEKG
+219 
-234 LIDKLHKLVNSKFV
+234 
-248 RIDHKE
+248 
-254 AIDILKKAD
+254 
-263 KEWEFKPEYGE
+263 
-274 DLGFYKLRWAFDVA
+274 LGFYKLRWAFDVA
-288 IAFIYNTFGFA
+288 IAFIYNTFDFA

-310 LTVLSLFNILLK
+310 LTALSLFNILLK

-367 KMISTKQKRYY
+367 KLISTKQKRYY
-378 IIFLVISALIV
+378 IIFFVMSALIV

-438 AILCLV
+438 VILCLV
-444 LGSFISPIGTYTYT
+444 LGSFISPIGIYTYT

-555 KLNNFFSKNWV
+555 KVNNFFSKNWV

-591 NERKYP
+591 NEKKYP

-621 GSYLELSGIPAFVDS
+621 GSYLELSGIPAFVNS

-696 VFDDETFSIYM
+696 VFDDETFSIYI

>member
-1 LPNKSSLK
+1 MKNKKLYI
-9 SVFPSIIVNG
+9 VFSMLLIVIILMTVTKEMQNDTFFTIATG
-19 KVVKTENA
+19 EHILQEGYDNVDHLTWHEN
-27 KQPFEIHA
+27 
-35 DSVEIFNLADADYP
+35 
-49 LQKKRHSFEYLRT
+49 
-62 VAHLRPRTNTFNA
+62 
-75 VFRIRSVAAF
+75 
-85 AIHEYF
+85 
-91 QNNGYVYVNTPI
+91 
-103 ITCADCEGSAEMFK
+103 
-117 LTTLD
+117 
-122 LDKPLPQKDG
+122 
-132 KTDFSEDLF
+132 
-141 GKKAYITGSGQLHGE
+141 
-156 TFAEA
+156 
-161 YGKIYTFGP
+161 
-170 TLRSENSNTKTH
+170 
-182 ANEFW
+182 
-187 MIEPEIAFCDL
+187 
-198 EQLMDIEEDCL
+198 
-209 KFVVS
+209 
-214 RVLEK
+214 
-219 CPEEMEFCNNFIEKG
+219 
-234 LIDKLHKLVNSKFV
+234 
-248 RIDHKE
+248 
-254 AIDILKKAD
+254 
-263 KEWEFKPEYGE
+263 
-274 DLGFYKLRWAFDVA
+274 LGFYKLRWAFDVT

-310 LTVLSLFNILLK
+310 LTGLSLFNILLK

-367 KMISTKQKRYY
+367 KLISTKQKRYY

-555 KLNNFFSKNWV
+555 KVNNFFSKNWV

-591 NERKYP
+591 NEKKYP

-608 DYKNLKIYNSFNY
+608 DYKNLRIYNSFNY

-686 YISAD
+686 YISVD

>member
-1 LPNKSSLK
+1 MKNKKLYI
-9 SVFPSIIVNG
+9 VFSMLLIVIILMTVTKEMQNDTFFTIATG
-19 KVVKTENA
+19 EHILQEGYDNVDHLTWHEN
-27 KQPFEIHA
+27 
-35 DSVEIFNLADADYP
+35 
-49 LQKKRHSFEYLRT
+49 
-62 VAHLRPRTNTFNA
+62 
-75 VFRIRSVAAF
+75 
-85 AIHEYF
+85 
-91 QNNGYVYVNTPI
+91 
-103 ITCADCEGSAEMFK
+103 
-117 LTTLD
+117 
-122 LDKPLPQKDG
+122 
-132 KTDFSEDLF
+132 
-141 GKKAYITGSGQLHGE
+141 
-156 TFAEA
+156 
-161 YGKIYTFGP
+161 
-170 TLRSENSNTKTH
+170 
-182 ANEFW
+182 
-187 MIEPEIAFCDL
+187 
-198 EQLMDIEEDCL
+198 
-209 KFVVS
+209 
-214 RVLEK
+214 
-219 CPEEMEFCNNFIEKG
+219 
-234 LIDKLHKLVNSKFV
+234 
-248 RIDHKE
+248 
-254 AIDILKKAD
+254 
-263 KEWEFKPEYGE
+263 
-274 DLGFYKLRWAFDVA
+274 LGFYKLRWAFDVA

-367 KMISTKQKRYY
+367 KLISTKQKRYY
-378 IIFLVISALIV
+378 IIFFVMSALIV

-444 LGSFISPIGTYTYT
+444 LGSFISPIGIYTYT

-555 KLNNFFSKNWV
+555 KVNNFFSKNWV
-566 LGCTTIVIVIG
+566 LGCTTIIIVIG

-591 NERKYP
+591 NEKKYP

-696 VFDDETFSIYM
+696 VFDDETFSIYI

>member
-1 LPNKSSLK
+1 MKNKKLYI
-9 SVFPSIIVNG
+9 VFSMLLIVIILMTVTKEMQNDTFFTIATG
-19 KVVKTENA
+19 EH
-27 KQPFEIHA
+27 I
-35 DSVEIFNLADADYP
+35 
-49 LQKKRHSFEYLRT
+49 LQEGYDN
-62 VAHLRPRTNTFNA
+62 VDHLTW
-75 VFRIRSVAAF
+75 
-85 AIHEYF
+85 H
-91 QNNGYVYVNTPI
+91 
-103 ITCADCEGSAEMFK
+103 
-117 LTTLD
+117 
-122 LDKPLPQKDG
+122 
-132 KTDFSEDLF
+132 
-141 GKKAYITGSGQLHGE
+141 
-156 TFAEA
+156 
-161 YGKIYTFGP
+161 
-170 TLRSENSNTKTH
+170 
-182 ANEFW
+182 
-187 MIEPEIAFCDL
+187 
-198 EQLMDIEEDCL
+198 
-209 KFVVS
+209 
-214 RVLEK
+214 
-219 CPEEMEFCNNFIEKG
+219 
-234 LIDKLHKLVNSKFV
+234 
-248 RIDHKE
+248 
-254 AIDILKKAD
+254 
-263 KEWEFKPEYGE
+263 E

-591 NERKYP
+591 NEKKYP

-608 DYKNLKIYNSFNY
+608 DYINLRIYNSFNY

>member
-1 LPNKSSLK
+1 MKNKKLYI
-9 SVFPSIIVNG
+9 VFSMLLIVIILMTVTKEMQNDTFFTIATG
-19 KVVKTENA
+19 EHILQEGYDNVDHLTWHEN
-27 KQPFEIHA
+27 
-35 DSVEIFNLADADYP
+35 
-49 LQKKRHSFEYLRT
+49 
-62 VAHLRPRTNTFNA
+62 
-75 VFRIRSVAAF
+75 
-85 AIHEYF
+85 
-91 QNNGYVYVNTPI
+91 
-103 ITCADCEGSAEMFK
+103 
-117 LTTLD
+117 
-122 LDKPLPQKDG
+122 
-132 KTDFSEDLF
+132 
-141 GKKAYITGSGQLHGE
+141 
-156 TFAEA
+156 
-161 YGKIYTFGP
+161 
-170 TLRSENSNTKTH
+170 
-182 ANEFW
+182 
-187 MIEPEIAFCDL
+187 
-198 EQLMDIEEDCL
+198 
-209 KFVVS
+209 
-214 RVLEK
+214 
-219 CPEEMEFCNNFIEKG
+219 
-234 LIDKLHKLVNSKFV
+234 
-248 RIDHKE
+248 
-254 AIDILKKAD
+254 
-263 KEWEFKPEYGE
+263 
-274 DLGFYKLRWAFDVA
+274 LGFYKLRWAFDVA

-378 IIFLVISALIV
+378 IIFFIISVLIV

-399 IILVLPYLAE
+399 VILILPYLAE
-409 AIMHKIMKNKNLEK
+409 AIMYRLMKNKNLEK

-458 YMFKVIGGI
+458 YIFKVIGGI

-555 KLNNFFSKNWV
+555 KVNNFFSKNWV

-591 NERKYP
+591 NEKKYP

-666 TFAKYEIDYAI
+666 TFEKYKIDYAI

-686 YISAD
+686 YISTD

-696 VFDDETFSIYM
+696 VFDDETFSIYI

>member
-1 LPNKSSLK
+1 MKNKKLYI
-9 SVFPSIIVNG
+9 VFSMLLIVIILMTITKEMQNDTFFTIATGEHILQEGYDNVDHL
-19 KVVKTENA
+19 TWHEN
-27 KQPFEIHA
+27 
-35 DSVEIFNLADADYP
+35 
-49 LQKKRHSFEYLRT
+49 
-62 VAHLRPRTNTFNA
+62 
-75 VFRIRSVAAF
+75 
-85 AIHEYF
+85 
-91 QNNGYVYVNTPI
+91 
-103 ITCADCEGSAEMFK
+103 
-117 LTTLD
+117 
-122 LDKPLPQKDG
+122 
-132 KTDFSEDLF
+132 
-141 GKKAYITGSGQLHGE
+141 
-156 TFAEA
+156 
-161 YGKIYTFGP
+161 
-170 TLRSENSNTKTH
+170 
-182 ANEFW
+182 
-187 MIEPEIAFCDL
+187 
-198 EQLMDIEEDCL
+198 
-209 KFVVS
+209 
-214 RVLEK
+214 
-219 CPEEMEFCNNFIEKG
+219 
-234 LIDKLHKLVNSKFV
+234 
-248 RIDHKE
+248 
-254 AIDILKKAD
+254 
-263 KEWEFKPEYGE
+263 
-274 DLGFYKLRWAFDVA
+274 LGFYKLRWAFDVA

-310 LTVLSLFNILLK
+310 LTGLSLFNILLK

-367 KMISTKQKRYY
+367 KLISTKQKRYY

-555 KLNNFFSKNWV
+555 KVNNFFSKNWV

-591 NERKYP
+591 NEKKYP

-608 DYKNLKIYNSFNY
+608 DYKNLRIYNSFNY

-686 YISAD
+686 YISVD

>member
-1 LPNKSSLK
+1 
-9 SVFPSIIVNG
+9 
-19 KVVKTENA
+19 
-27 KQPFEIHA
+27 
-35 DSVEIFNLADADYP
+35 
-49 LQKKRHSFEYLRT
+49 
-62 VAHLRPRTNTFNA
+62 
-75 VFRIRSVAAF
+75 
-85 AIHEYF
+85 
-91 QNNGYVYVNTPI
+91 
-103 ITCADCEGSAEMFK
+103 M
-117 LTTLD
+117 
-122 LDKPLPQKDG
+122 
-132 KTDFSEDLF
+132 
-141 GKKAYITGSGQLHGE
+141 
-156 TFAEA
+156 
-161 YGKIYTFGP
+161 
-170 TLRSENSNTKTH
+170 
-182 ANEFW
+182 
-187 MIEPEIAFCDL
+187 
-198 EQLMDIEEDCL
+198 
-209 KFVVS
+209 
-214 RVLEK
+214 
-219 CPEEMEFCNNFIEKG
+219 
-234 LIDKLHKLVNSKFV
+234 
-248 RIDHKE
+248 
-254 AIDILKKAD
+254 
-263 KEWEFKPEYGE
+263 
-274 DLGFYKLRWAFDVA
+274 
-288 IAFIYNTFGFA
+288 
-299 GIYAFV
+299 
-305 VIIAS
+305 
-310 LTVLSLFNILLK
+310 K

-591 NERKYP
+591 NEKKYP

-608 DYKNLKIYNSFNY
+608 DYINLRIYNSFNY

-696 VFDDETFSIYM
+696 VFDDETFSIYI

>member
-1 LPNKSSLK
+1 MKNKKLYI
-9 SVFPSIIVNG
+9 VFSMLLIVIILMTVTKEMQNDTFFTIATG
-19 KVVKTENA
+19 EHILQEGYDNVDHLTWHEN
-27 KQPFEIHA
+27 
-35 DSVEIFNLADADYP
+35 
-49 LQKKRHSFEYLRT
+49 
-62 VAHLRPRTNTFNA
+62 
-75 VFRIRSVAAF
+75 
-85 AIHEYF
+85 
-91 QNNGYVYVNTPI
+91 
-103 ITCADCEGSAEMFK
+103 
-117 LTTLD
+117 
-122 LDKPLPQKDG
+122 
-132 KTDFSEDLF
+132 
-141 GKKAYITGSGQLHGE
+141 
-156 TFAEA
+156 
-161 YGKIYTFGP
+161 
-170 TLRSENSNTKTH
+170 
-182 ANEFW
+182 
-187 MIEPEIAFCDL
+187 
-198 EQLMDIEEDCL
+198 
-209 KFVVS
+209 
-214 RVLEK
+214 
-219 CPEEMEFCNNFIEKG
+219 
-234 LIDKLHKLVNSKFV
+234 
-248 RIDHKE
+248 
-254 AIDILKKAD
+254 
-263 KEWEFKPEYGE
+263 
-274 DLGFYKLRWAFDVA
+274 LGFYKLRWAFDVA

-310 LTVLSLFNILLK
+310 LTALSLFNILLK

-367 KMISTKQKRYY
+367 KLISTKQKRYY
-378 IIFLVISALIV
+378 IIFFVMSALIV

-438 AILCLV
+438 VILCLV
-444 LGSFISPIGTYTYT
+444 LGSFISPIGIYTYT

-555 KLNNFFSKNWV
+555 KVNNFFSKNWV

-591 NERKYP
+591 NEKKYP

-686 YISAD
+686 YISVD

>member
-1 LPNKSSLK
+1 MKNKKLYI
-9 SVFPSIIVNG
+9 VFSMLLIVIILMTVTKEMQNDTFFTIATG
-19 KVVKTENA
+19 EHILQEGYDNVDHLTWHEN
-27 KQPFEIHA
+27 
-35 DSVEIFNLADADYP
+35 
-49 LQKKRHSFEYLRT
+49 
-62 VAHLRPRTNTFNA
+62 
-75 VFRIRSVAAF
+75 
-85 AIHEYF
+85 
-91 QNNGYVYVNTPI
+91 
-103 ITCADCEGSAEMFK
+103 
-117 LTTLD
+117 
-122 LDKPLPQKDG
+122 
-132 KTDFSEDLF
+132 
-141 GKKAYITGSGQLHGE
+141 
-156 TFAEA
+156 
-161 YGKIYTFGP
+161 
-170 TLRSENSNTKTH
+170 
-182 ANEFW
+182 
-187 MIEPEIAFCDL
+187 
-198 EQLMDIEEDCL
+198 
-209 KFVVS
+209 
-214 RVLEK
+214 
-219 CPEEMEFCNNFIEKG
+219 
-234 LIDKLHKLVNSKFV
+234 
-248 RIDHKE
+248 
-254 AIDILKKAD
+254 
-263 KEWEFKPEYGE
+263 
-274 DLGFYKLRWAFDVA
+274 LGFYKLRWAFDVA

-310 LTVLSLFNILLK
+310 LTALSLFNILLK

-367 KMISTKQKRYY
+367 KLISTKQKRYY
-378 IIFLVISALIV
+378 IIFFVMSALIV

-438 AILCLV
+438 VILCLV
-444 LGSFISPIGTYTYT
+444 LGSFISPIGIYTYT

-555 KLNNFFSKNWV
+555 KVNNFFSKNWV

-577 LSSNMVTRIREKYV
+577 LSSKMVTRIREKYV
-591 NERKYP
+591 NEKKYP

>member
-1 LPNKSSLK
+1 MKNKKLYI
-9 SVFPSIIVNG
+9 VFSMLLIVIILMTVTKEMQNDTFFSI
-19 KVVKTENA
+19 A
-27 KQPFEIHA
+27 
-35 DSVEIFNLADADYP
+35 
-49 LQKKRHSFEYLRT
+49 
-62 VAHLRPRTNTFNA
+62 
-75 VFRIRSVAAF
+75 
-85 AIHEYF
+85 
-91 QNNGYVYVNTPI
+91 
-103 ITCADCEGSAEMFK
+103 
-117 LTTLD
+117 
-122 LDKPLPQKDG
+122 
-132 KTDFSEDLF
+132 
-141 GKKAYITGSGQLHGE
+141 TGEH
-156 TFAEA
+156 
-161 YGKIYTFGP
+161 
-170 TLRSENSNTKTH
+170 
-182 ANEFW
+182 
-187 MIEPEIAFCDL
+187 
-198 EQLMDIEEDCL
+198 
-209 KFVVS
+209 
-214 RVLEK
+214 
-219 CPEEMEFCNNFIEKG
+219 
-234 LIDKLHKLVNSKFV
+234 
-248 RIDHKE
+248 
-254 AIDILKKAD
+254 ILKEGYD
-263 KEWEFKPEYGE
+263 NVDHLTWHEN
-274 DLGFYKLRWAFDVA
+274 LGFYKLRWAFDVA

-310 LTVLSLFNILLK
+310 LTGLSLFNILLK

-367 KMISTKQKRYY
+367 KLISTKQKRYY

-555 KLNNFFSKNWV
+555 KVNNIFSKNWV
-566 LGCTTIVIVIG
+566 LGCTAMVLVIG

-597 VEAVN
+597 VGAVN

-686 YISAD
+686 YISVD
-691 ENYEK
+691 GNYEK

>member
-1 LPNKSSLK
+1 MKNKKLYI
-9 SVFPSIIVNG
+9 VFSMLLIVIILMTVTKEMQNDTFFTIATG
-19 KVVKTENA
+19 EHILQEGYDNVDHLTWHEN
-27 KQPFEIHA
+27 
-35 DSVEIFNLADADYP
+35 
-49 LQKKRHSFEYLRT
+49 
-62 VAHLRPRTNTFNA
+62 
-75 VFRIRSVAAF
+75 
-85 AIHEYF
+85 
-91 QNNGYVYVNTPI
+91 
-103 ITCADCEGSAEMFK
+103 
-117 LTTLD
+117 
-122 LDKPLPQKDG
+122 
-132 KTDFSEDLF
+132 
-141 GKKAYITGSGQLHGE
+141 
-156 TFAEA
+156 
-161 YGKIYTFGP
+161 
-170 TLRSENSNTKTH
+170 
-182 ANEFW
+182 
-187 MIEPEIAFCDL
+187 
-198 EQLMDIEEDCL
+198 
-209 KFVVS
+209 
-214 RVLEK
+214 
-219 CPEEMEFCNNFIEKG
+219 
-234 LIDKLHKLVNSKFV
+234 
-248 RIDHKE
+248 
-254 AIDILKKAD
+254 
-263 KEWEFKPEYGE
+263 
-274 DLGFYKLRWAFDVA
+274 LGFYKLRWAFDVA

-310 LTVLSLFNILLK
+310 LTALSLFNILLK

-367 KMISTKQKRYY
+367 KLISTKQKRYY
-378 IIFLVISALIV
+378 IIFFVMSALIV

-399 IILVLPYLAE
+399 IILLLPYLAE

-438 AILCLV
+438 VILCLV
-444 LGSFISPIGTYTYT
+444 LGSFISPIGIYTYT

-555 KLNNFFSKNWV
+555 KVNNFFSKNWV

-591 NERKYP
+591 NEKKYP

-696 VFDDETFSIYM
+696 VFDDETFSIYI

>member
-1 LPNKSSLK
+1 MKNKKLYI
-9 SVFPSIIVNG
+9 VFSMLLIVIILMTVTKEMQNDTFFTIATG
-19 KVVKTENA
+19 EHILQEGYDNVDHLTWHEN
-27 KQPFEIHA
+27 
-35 DSVEIFNLADADYP
+35 
-49 LQKKRHSFEYLRT
+49 
-62 VAHLRPRTNTFNA
+62 
-75 VFRIRSVAAF
+75 
-85 AIHEYF
+85 
-91 QNNGYVYVNTPI
+91 
-103 ITCADCEGSAEMFK
+103 
-117 LTTLD
+117 
-122 LDKPLPQKDG
+122 
-132 KTDFSEDLF
+132 
-141 GKKAYITGSGQLHGE
+141 
-156 TFAEA
+156 
-161 YGKIYTFGP
+161 
-170 TLRSENSNTKTH
+170 
-182 ANEFW
+182 
-187 MIEPEIAFCDL
+187 
-198 EQLMDIEEDCL
+198 
-209 KFVVS
+209 
-214 RVLEK
+214 
-219 CPEEMEFCNNFIEKG
+219 
-234 LIDKLHKLVNSKFV
+234 
-248 RIDHKE
+248 
-254 AIDILKKAD
+254 
-263 KEWEFKPEYGE
+263 
-274 DLGFYKLRWAFDVA
+274 LGFYKLRWAFDVA

-310 LTVLSLFNILLK
+310 LTALSLFNILLK

-367 KMISTKQKRYY
+367 KLISTKQKRYY
-378 IIFLVISALIV
+378 IIFFVMSALIV

-438 AILCLV
+438 VILCLV
-444 LGSFISPIGTYTYT
+444 LGSFISPIGIYTYT

-555 KLNNFFSKNWV
+555 KVNNFFSKNWV

-591 NERKYP
+591 NEKKYP

-677 VEDKEIINT
+677 VEDK
-686 YISAD
+686 
-691 ENYEK
+691 
-696 VFDDETFSIYM
+696 
-707 KK
+707 